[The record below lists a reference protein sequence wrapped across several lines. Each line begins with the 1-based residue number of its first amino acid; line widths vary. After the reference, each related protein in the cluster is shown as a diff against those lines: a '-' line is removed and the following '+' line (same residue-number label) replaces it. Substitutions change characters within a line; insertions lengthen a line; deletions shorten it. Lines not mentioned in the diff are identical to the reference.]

1 MCCKLRLAILMA
13 TMIVPVT
20 VMAENDELDSLDGPD
35 SSVELVDKSEDPS
48 TEILPEIG
56 DEDQLAVFV
65 LDRGLYFASE
75 VGVFINLGG
84 LNGNS
89 NLQPFISTTL
99 GIDIDEIFSGQFV
112 VSQGYVS
119 QNPLTEADLN
129 PQTGT
134 LDYSLTSFTLEAVAA
149 ARVSRFA
156 AEVNLGA
163 GLTRIN
169 PQLHASDFTRLA
181 GWSPHVVGG
190 VDFKYLTLLTDFS
203 AGISLN
209 AIYVLMQP
217 SILGLSASGVLR
229 YTF

>member
-112 VSQGYVS
+112 VFNAVHQAHFINLKDVTLKVPGSQ
-119 QNPLTEADLN
+119 ADYIL
-129 PQTGT
+129 QLCLRV
-134 LDYSLTSFTLEAVAA
+134 LD
-149 ARVSRFA
+149 FA
-156 AEVNLGA
+156 LFFWKSAWEHSKCLG
-163 GLTRIN
+163 TRI
-169 PQLHASDFTRLA
+169 PS
-181 GWSPHVVGG
+181 SP
-190 VDFKYLTLLTDFS
+190 F
-203 AGISLN
+203 
-209 AIYVLMQP
+209 
-217 SILGLSASGVLR
+217 
-229 YTF
+229 